1 MCETPDER
9 SPDRS
14 ALAARIRDAAYLEGD
29 FTLSSGLK
37 SKYYLDKYL
46 FETDP
51 VLLRDIAR
59 AMAGLLPERFD
70 RLAGVELGGVPL
82 ATTLALET
90 GKPFI
95 IVRREAKAHG
105 TARDFEG
112 TLNPGDRL
120 ILVED
125 VLTTGAQAIAAARR
139 LEQAG
144 AKVIKVIYVVDRQQ
158 GAAENIA
165 RAGYEPAYLFT
176 SEDLGIHKTPV

>member
-1 MCETPDER
+1 MLDLK
-9 SPDRS
+9 
-14 ALAARIRDAAYLEGD
+14 ALAERIKKAAYLEGD

-51 VLLRDIAR
+51 ALLRDIAR
-59 AMAGLLPERFD
+59 AMAGLLPEPFD

-82 ATTLALET
+82 ATALALET

-112 TLNPGDRL
+112 ALGKGERL

-125 VLTTGAQAIAAARR
+125 VLTTGAQAIAAATR

-144 AKVIKVIYVVDRQQ
+144 AKIIKVIYVVDRQQ
-158 GAAENIA
+158 GAAQNIA
-165 RAGYEPAYLFT
+165 RAGFEPACLFT
-176 SEDLGIHKTPV
+176 AQDLGISKRE

>member
-1 MCETPDER
+1 MPDLA
-9 SPDRS
+9 
-14 ALAARIRDAAYLEGD
+14 ALAARIRAAAYLEGD

-51 VLLRDIAR
+51 GLLRDIAR
-59 AMAGLLPERFD
+59 ALADILPPEFD

-82 ATTLALET
+82 ATALALQT
-90 GKPFI
+90 GRPFI
-95 IVRREAKAHG
+95 IARREAKGHG

-112 TLNPGDRL
+112 NLKAGERVA
-120 ILVED
+120 LVED
-125 VLTTGAQAIAAARR
+125 VLTTAAQAIAAARR

-144 AKVIKVIYVVDRQQ
+144 AKVIRIVYVVDRQQ

-176 SEDLGIHKTPV
+176 AQDLGIPKQG

>member
-1 MCETPDER
+1 MPDLT
-9 SPDRS
+9 
-14 ALAARIRDAAYLEGD
+14 ALAARIKQAAYLEGD

-59 AMAGLLPERFD
+59 ALTDILPPEFD
-70 RLAGVELGGVPL
+70 RIAGVELGGVPL
-82 ATTLALET
+82 ATALALET

-105 TARDFEG
+105 TARQFEG
-112 TLNPGDRL
+112 SLRAGERVA
-120 ILVED
+120 LVED
-125 VLTTGAQAIAAARR
+125 VLTTGAQAIAAAQR

-144 AKVIKVIYVVDRQQ
+144 AKVIRIIYVVDRQQ

-176 SEDLGIHKTPV
+176 AQDIGIGTQV